1 MRYPKNDKGLS
12 IIILEISVFSHTV
25 IANIH
30 NDQMFV
36 LHHSQ
41 SCGSFHFT
49 SVRINDRIKASR
61 IQFEHL
67 YERPGLFRSRG
78 QQKTMIV
85 ANKSTITA
93 FALALWKYFTDE
105 IAGRIKH
112 LNAGI
117 SYQDVT
123 GWSHGNGRDV
133 FKLTYERW
141 KCFFKLEI

>member
-1 MRYPKNDKGLS
+1 
-12 IIILEISVFSHTV
+12 
-25 IANIH
+25 
-30 NDQMFV
+30 MFV

-49 SVRINDRIKASR
+49 SVGINDRVKASR

-85 ANKSTITA
+85 TNKSTITA
-93 FALALWKYFTDE
+93 FALALWKYFTDK
-105 IAGRIKH
+105 IAGRSKH
-112 LNAGI
+112 LNTGI

-123 GWSHGNGRDV
+123 
-133 FKLTYERW
+133 
-141 KCFFKLEI
+141 